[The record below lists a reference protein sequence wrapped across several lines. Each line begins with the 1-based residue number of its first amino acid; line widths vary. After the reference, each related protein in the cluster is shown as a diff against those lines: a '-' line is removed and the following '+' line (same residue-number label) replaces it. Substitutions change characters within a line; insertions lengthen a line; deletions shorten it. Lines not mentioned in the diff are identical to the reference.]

1 MRGNNLASRSLGV
14 FVFRYQSYHYYFGYR
29 EAKIIF
35 EYFTKLREYKDELRF
50 SLKVDVKTQFF
61 TNFLHPSQTHTLI
74 AIAHHNCKFCG
85 FETMQFA

>member
-14 FVFRYQSYHYYFGYR
+14 FVFSYQSYHYYFGYR

-50 SLKVDVKTQFF
+50 SLTVDVKNWVF
-61 TNFLHPSQTHTLI
+61 TNFLHSIIISRYFGCNFGYLLVNTNLQ
-74 AIAHHNCKFCG
+74 
-85 FETMQFA
+85 QSS